1 MKVILIE
8 DEVLAAEKLERLI
21 KKYDSNI
28 QIVERFDS
36 VSESSLWLGNPDN
49 KIDLIFLDIHLVDG
63 LSFEIFNRVEVHTPI
78 IFTTAYNEY
87 ALNAFKLNSIDY
99 LLKPVSFDDLF
110 TSMKK
115 LENMK
120 ASLAAEPNLRS
131 FENLSQVL
139 SKIQK
144 NYKTRFMI
152 KVGEKLRSF
161 TSQEID
167 LFYSEGR
174 DVFILLKEGKHYI
187 IDYKME
193 ELEELLNPD
202 EFFRIGRSFIVNIN
216 AISGVNIHS
225 NSRLKVKLHQET
237 DKDLIVS
244 REKVNDFKDWF
255 SGNQREA

>member
-1 MKVILIE
+1 MKVIIIE
-8 DEVLAAEKLERLI
+8 DEILAAEKLERLI
-21 KKYDSNI
+21 KKYDSSI
-28 QIVERFDS
+28 QILDRFDS
-36 VSESSLWLGNPDN
+36 VTESSIWLGNPDN
-49 KIDLIFLDIHLVDG
+49 KADLIFLDIHLADG
-63 LSFEIFNRVEVHTPI
+63 LSFEIFNRVQVHTPI

-115 LENMK
+115 LENMRETL
-120 ASLAAEPNLRS
+120 SSEPKLKN
-131 FENLSQVL
+131 FEDLSQVL

-152 KVGEKLRSF
+152 KVGDKLRSF
-161 TSQEID
+161 TCNEIS

-174 DVFILLKEGKHYI
+174 DVFILLDEGKHYI

-193 ELEELLNPD
+193 ELQELLNPD

-225 NSRLKVKLHQET
+225 NSRLKVKLNQES
-237 DKDLIVS
+237 DKELIVS
-244 REKVNDFKDWF
+244 REKVGDFKDWF
-255 SGNQREA
+255 SGNQRD

>member
-36 VSESSLWLGNPDN
+36 VSESSIWLGDPDN
-49 KIDLIFLDIHLVDG
+49 
-63 LSFEIFNRVEVHTPI
+63 
-78 IFTTAYNEY
+78 
-87 ALNAFKLNSIDY
+87 NAFKLNSIDY

-120 ASLAAEPNLRS
+120 ASLAAEPNLRT

-255 SGNQREA
+255 SGNQREV

>member
-1 MKVILIE
+1 MKVIIIE
-8 DEVLAAEKLERLI
+8 DEILAAEKLERLI
-21 KKYDSNI
+21 KKYDSGI
-28 QIVERFDS
+28 QIIDRFDS
-36 VSESSLWLGNPDN
+36 VTESSIWLGNPDN
-49 KIDLIFLDIHLVDG
+49 KADLIFLDIHLVDG
-63 LSFEIFNRVEVHTPI
+63 LSFEIFNRVQVHTPI

-115 LENMK
+115 LENMRE
-120 ASLAAEPNLRS
+120 SLSAEPKLKN
-131 FENLSQVL
+131 FEDLSQVL

-152 KVGEKLRSF
+152 KVGDKLRSF
-161 TSQEID
+161 TCNEIA

-174 DVFILLKEGKHYI
+174 DVFILLEEGKHYI

-193 ELEELLNPD
+193 ELQELLNPD

-225 NSRLKVKLHQET
+225 NSRLKVKLKQES
-237 DKDLIVS
+237 DKELIVS
-244 REKVNDFKDWF
+244 REKVSDFKDWF
-255 SGNQREA
+255 SGNQRD